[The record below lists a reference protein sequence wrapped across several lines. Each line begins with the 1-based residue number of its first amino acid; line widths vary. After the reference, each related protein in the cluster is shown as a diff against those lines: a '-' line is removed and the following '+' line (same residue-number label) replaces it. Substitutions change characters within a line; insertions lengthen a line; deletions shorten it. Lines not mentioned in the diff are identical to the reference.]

1 MNLIYELELEGARAA
16 GGLLVLMEYLHN
28 PKFVI
33 TQQTVDDY
41 LKDYLDI
48 ITRLDAEYIKQGKRA
63 RVLWAFTKLKISY
76 L

>member
-1 MNLIYELELEGARAA
+1 MSPIYELELESAQLA
-16 GGLLVLMEYLHN
+16 GSIKVLLEYLHN
-28 PKFVI
+28 PKFTI

-41 LKDYLDI
+41 LKNYLEV